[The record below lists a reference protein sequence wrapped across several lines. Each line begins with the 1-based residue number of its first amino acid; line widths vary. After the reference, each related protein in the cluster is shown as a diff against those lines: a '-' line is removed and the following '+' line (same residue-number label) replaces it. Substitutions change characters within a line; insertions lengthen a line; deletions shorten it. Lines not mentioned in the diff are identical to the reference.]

1 MNDRFLIALNNI
13 GGFQR
18 TSPSMPS
25 LPARA
30 SNGDGQQ
37 PLLLPADRR
46 PPLHTVSTPARMLE
60 AHDDLCARCE
70 LVYAL
75 PNCQWCEAC
84 LEIHQDIAA
93 GDWDG
98 FDE

>member
-46 PPLHTVSTPARMLE
+46 PPLHTPSTPFRMQP
-60 AHDDLCARCE
+60 AHTLCRRCRV
-70 LVYAL
+70 VYAL
-75 PNCQWCEAC
+75 PDRDICEAC
-84 LEIHQDIAA
+84 WERELDDVV